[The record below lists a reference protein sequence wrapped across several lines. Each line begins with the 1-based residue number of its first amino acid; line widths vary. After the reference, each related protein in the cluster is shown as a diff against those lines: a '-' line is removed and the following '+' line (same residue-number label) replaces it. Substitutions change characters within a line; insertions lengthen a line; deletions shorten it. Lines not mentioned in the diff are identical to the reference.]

1 MTAESPIRVLL
12 ADDHHLVRQGIR
24 ALLEKAGDME
34 VVGEAADG
42 EEAIRLV
49 ARLEPHVLVADIAM
63 PRLDGLQAVER
74 VRSLHAATRTVILS
88 MYAD

>member
-1 MTAESPIRVLL
+1 MTVESPIRVLL

-42 EEAIRLV
+42 EEAHRLV
-49 ARLEPHVLVADIAM
+49 VRLDPHVLVADIAM
-63 PRLDGLQAVER
+63 PRLDGLQLVER
-74 VRSLHAATRTVILS
+74 IRSLRAATRTVR
-88 MYAD
+88 